1 MDTKEFNRKYADILH
16 LPHHVSK
23 TRRQMSLH
31 DRAAQFAPFAA
42 LTGYDAVIR
51 ETARLTDREIELTEW
66 AKSDLD
72 AQLRLL
78 CQQLG
83 QRPVIRVTYFL
94 PDARKTGG
102 QYITCTGI
110 AAELDSV
117 RQLLILANGTEIPFE
132 NITALEGDIFTPK
145 EPTE

>member
-1 MDTKEFNRKYADILH
+1 MEKKYEDMVYM
-16 LPHHVSK
+16 PHHVSL
-23 TRRQMSLH
+23 RHPHMSRIN
-31 DRAAQFAPFAA
+31 RAAQFAPFAA

-110 AAELDSV
+110 AAKLDSV